1 MINKDRWT
9 TASICSTLVGFS
21 LSDPSLQNSTPRC
34 PEKCGPP
41 LTLFSLWPLII
52 KPLKW
57 VTLMGMS
64 LSHTSILD
72 PYPLFVSVSWLLACR
87 KCNRFWCMQHATA
100 LNKNIRVLRE
110 KKNFSP
116 KQPATCWSTCWS
128 TTINITISGSDHPH
142 FSPHLVA
149 DGEDHPQGILGN
161 SPGEMTIKYQ

>member
-110 KKNFSP
+110 KNFSP

>member
-1 MINKDRWT
+1 MLQHPPAKMINKDRWT

-110 KKNFSP
+110 KKTFPQNSQQLADLLADQQLSTSP
-116 KQPATCWSTCWS
+116 FPVATIPIFHRT
-128 TTINITISGSDHPH
+128 
-142 FSPHLVA
+142 L
-149 DGEDHPQGILGN
+149 
-161 SPGEMTIKYQ
+161 

>member
-1 MINKDRWT
+1 MLQHPPAKMINKDRWT

-110 KKNFSP
+110 KETFPQNSQQLADLLADQQLSTSP
-116 KQPATCWSTCWS
+116 FPVATIPIFHRT
-128 TTINITISGSDHPH
+128 
-142 FSPHLVA
+142 L
-149 DGEDHPQGILGN
+149 
-161 SPGEMTIKYQ
+161 